1 MTAALSSEL
10 SSWQDDIRIRC
21 AQLLCVI
28 ALHCE
33 DYITQGLQNIL
44 PAMYNACEQYKNRDD
59 VVRVNVMAAGTY
71 VGIFVPAKSWSKLI
85 LPATEDAPTCGH
97 LRVLRCYI
105 LNDFNC

>member
-33 DYITQGLQNIL
+33 DYITQGLQNIV
-44 PAMYNACEQYKNRDD
+44 PAMYNACEQYKDKD
-59 VVRVNVMAAGTY
+59 GLVRMNVMTAGTY
-71 VGIFVPAKSWSKLI
+71 VGTFVPATSWSKLI
-85 LPATEDAPTCGH
+85 LPAMEDDPTCGH
-97 LRVLRCYI
+97 LRVLRFY
-105 LNDFNC
+105 F